1 MFKLH
6 KINLNRNNRMLR
18 IGFGY
23 HEGNPFF
30 RIDLWW
36 IGIRI
41 TKSKIKHFILQY
53 LIIKLSTKLQ
63 YFRDWATWF
72 WIMVIATLW
81 IIALIALIKTAY
93 NDLNPS
99 NQIPIE
105 QPF

>member
-41 TKSKIKHFILQY
+41 TKSKHF
-53 LIIKLSTKLQ
+53 KLQ

-72 WIMVIATLW
+72 WIIVIGGLW
-81 IIALIALIKTAY
+81 IIAFTALTKAIVE
-93 NDLNPS
+93 DLNPNS
-99 NQIPIE
+99 SPPTEQI
-105 QPF
+105 QF

>member
-36 IGIRI
+36 IGMRI
-41 TKSKIKHFILQY
+41 
-53 LIIKLSTKLQ
+53 TKLQ

-72 WIMVIATLW
+72 WIIVIATLW
-81 IIALIALIKTAY
+81 VIALIALIKTAY